1 MPYDPKK
8 QPNYLGF
15 EKDRT
20 NPNRLNMGVLTVAD
34 QNENKIEPVN
44 PEPSSMSKILAV
56 AKVVGL
62 VLAAAAG
69 SLVAAAASGA
79 ALPAWLLSICTAI
92 VAIAAPL
99 GLASPGLKSLQ
110 GGDKK

>member
-8 QPNYLGF
+8 RPTYLGL
-15 EKDRT
+15 ESNRT
-20 NPNRLNMGVLTVAD
+20 NPNRLSTGVFTVAD
-34 QNENKIEPVN
+34 QTENKIEVV
-44 PEPSSMSKILAV
+44 EQAPSTISKILAV
-56 AKVVGL
+56 GKVVGL
-62 VLAAAAG
+62 CLAALAG

-79 ALPAWLLSICTAI
+79 AIPAWLLSICTAI

-110 GGDKK
+110 KKE

>member
-8 QPNYLGF
+8 RPVFLGL
-15 EKDRT
+15 EANRT
-20 NPNRLNMGVLTVAD
+20 NPNRLSTGVFTVAD
-34 QNENKIEPVN
+34 QNENKVEVVN
-44 PEPSSMSKILAV
+44 PTVSPLSGVLAILKI
-56 AKVVGL
+56 VGL

-69 SLVAAAASGA
+69 AIIAAQASGVV
-79 ALPAWLLSICTAI
+79 LPAGLVSVATAI

-110 GGDKK
+110 GDKK